1 MSHPTRIL
9 TIASRQ
15 YALAHEISGTQAL
28 SLLEI
33 LSRGLRDCRTSYLP
47 DTQTL
52 YGPEVL
58 IVNEEPIEVGLTITN
73 RAVVSP
79 ENFSLAKEAGE
90 KLYAEAA
97 AKKVKA
103 A

>member
-1 MSHPTRIL
+1 MSQNTRIL
-9 TIASRQ
+9 TIAGRQ
-15 YALAHEISGTQAL
+15 YALSHEISGAQAL

-33 LSRGLRDCRTSYLP
+33 LSRGLRDCRTCYLP
-47 DTQTL
+47 DAQTL

-58 IVNEEPIEVGLTITN
+58 IVNEESIEVGLTITA
-73 RAVVSP
+73 RPVVSP
-79 ENFSLAKEAGE
+79 ENFSIAKEAGE
-90 KLYAEAA
+90 KLFAEAA